1 MYILK
6 LVVDFNFISSDLY
19 VDGYGEEKKVEGKN
33 GYEVKIINCIL
44 YFMGQEVLEIIL
56 LIKFGL
62 DGNLIFLF

>member
-19 VDGYGEEKKVEGKN
+19 VDGLERKKGWGKKN

-44 YFMGQEVLEIIL
+44 YFMG
-56 LIKFGL
+56 
-62 DGNLIFLF
+62 